1 MSKELEA
8 FSKER
13 QALDELYDV
22 AGNIQNL
29 KEDYSLLKQVL
40 TKFDKI
46 KTIMDTWNTS
56 GIMPDEEVLSQIDEV
71 LRNEQ
76 RIRMFRQN

>member
-1 MSKELEA
+1 MGKELEA
-8 FSKER
+8 FSKEK

-22 AGNIQNL
+22 AGNIKNL

-56 GIMPDEEVLSQIDEV
+56 GIMPDEEALSQIDEV
-71 LRNEQ
+71 LRNE
-76 RIRMFRQN
+76 